1 MKKFL
6 YAAIA
11 LLSLQA
17 IAQDRPQ
24 QKRHPRMESLK
35 KLSPEQMAELQTK
48 RLTLDLDLTDAQQK
62 EIQKIN
68 LEHSKTLKAKMDE
81 REKKVES
88 DEPKKLTDEERYE
101 MMNDKLDKQIQ
112 YKRQMKSILTPDQY
126 NKWESLREEKMKRAK
141 HAMHKKQK
149 H

>member
-1 MKKFL
+1 MKKLL
-6 YAAIA
+6 YLVIA

-17 IAQDRPQ
+17 MAQDRPQ

-62 EIQKIN
+62 EVLKIN
-68 LEHSKTLKAKMDE
+68 LERSKTLKAKMDE

-88 DEPKKLTDEERYE
+88 GEAKQLKDEERYE
-101 MMNDKLDKQIQ
+101 LMNDKLDKQIE

-126 NKWESLREEKMKRAK
+126 KKWENLREEKMKRAK
-141 HAMHKKQK
+141 HAMQKRQK